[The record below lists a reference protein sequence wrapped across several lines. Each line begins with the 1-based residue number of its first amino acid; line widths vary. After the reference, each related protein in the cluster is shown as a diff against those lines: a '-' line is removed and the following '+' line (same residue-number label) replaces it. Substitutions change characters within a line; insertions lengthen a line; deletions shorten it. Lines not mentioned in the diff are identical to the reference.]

1 MAAEGSLEQTSPTG
15 LEAAQTIV
23 QVFPTT
29 TTNDAQTHEV
39 PQQQDV
45 FRATIPHSVITTRAA
60 TQTQVKTAEQ
70 QEGIVMKVLHH
81 QIIPVTEAPP
91 LPRTQVTDVQ
101 RLVVQQGQLQAVPLE
116 VPLAHLEEDKSGLD
130 SIVF

>member
-1 MAAEGSLEQTSPTG
+1 
-15 LEAAQTIV
+15 
-23 QVFPTT
+23 
-29 TTNDAQTHEV
+29 
-39 PQQQDV
+39 
-45 FRATIPHSVITTRAA
+45 
-60 TQTQVKTAEQ
+60 
-70 QEGIVMKVLHH
+70 MKVLHH

-101 RLVVQQGQLQAVPLE
+101 RLVVQQGQLQAVLLE

>member
-29 TTNDAQTHEV
+29 TTNDPQTHEV